1 MTANSTYV
9 QEKQTVSRALWM
21 GFTENSGLH
30 YTCYRKKWRKTDT
43 KNKEQIIIMEYS
55 NFKKR

>member
-1 MTANSTYV
+1 MTGSDPVKANSTYV

-30 YTCYRKKWRKTDT
+30 YRKKWRKTDT
-43 KNKEQIIIMEYS
+43 KNKE
-55 NFKKR
+55 